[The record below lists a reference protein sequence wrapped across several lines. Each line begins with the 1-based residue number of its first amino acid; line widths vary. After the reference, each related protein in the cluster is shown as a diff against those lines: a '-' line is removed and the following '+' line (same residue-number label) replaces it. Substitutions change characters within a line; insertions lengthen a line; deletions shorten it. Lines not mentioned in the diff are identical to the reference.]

1 MSSPIAKSL
10 VLPQKKKKK
19 KKNCTIFAT
28 TSWPTVIDRKKSS
41 ESI

>member
-10 VLPQKKKKK
+10 VLPQKKKK

>member
-10 VLPQKKKKK
+10 VLPKTKKKI
-19 KKNCTIFAT
+19 CTIFAT

>member
-10 VLPQKKKKK
+10 VLLKK

-28 TSWPTVIDRKKSS
+28 TSWPTVIDRKKK
-41 ESI
+41 